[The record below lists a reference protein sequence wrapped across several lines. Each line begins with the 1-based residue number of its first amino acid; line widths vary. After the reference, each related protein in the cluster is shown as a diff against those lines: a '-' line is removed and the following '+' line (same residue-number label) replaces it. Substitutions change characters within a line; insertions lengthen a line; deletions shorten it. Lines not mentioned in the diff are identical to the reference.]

1 MTKKIDKKL
10 MITMGLWVTLSAA
23 LQALALSS
31 FSVPA
36 NIYPSGVIG
45 LSRIVSDIF
54 ADFLNINFSYQY
66 LYVGI
71 NLILAVIV
79 YRHIGKLFTIFSLIQ
94 TVLASLFASLF
105 GRYIVLNDMILI
117 AIFGGL
123 INGAGAGLALMHG
136 ASSGGTDFLSV
147 YYSNKYHKSMW
158 NQVFLF
164 NMVLITVT
172 GFLYGW
178 ERAAYSIVYQYMN
191 NYMIKRMHKRYTH
204 QAIFIITKRP
214 QQVIDS
220 VLNKVR
226 HGITKVEAKGAFK
239 GEDEMLLYTVVNSFE
254 TDEVVKLALEGD
266 PHAFIETRD
275 TTDIYGNYYQKP
287 LD

>member
-1 MTKKIDKKL
+1 MTRNINKKQLI
-10 MITMGLWVTLSAA
+10 MMGLWVTLSAA

-31 FSVPA
+31 FSVPGH
-36 NIYPSGVIG
+36 IYPSGILG

-54 ADFLNINFSYQY
+54 ADFLNVRFSYQY

-71 NLILAVIV
+71 NMILAVIV

-94 TVLASLFASLF
+94 TVLASVFASLF
-105 GRYIVLNDMILI
+105 GRYIVVNDMILI

-164 NMVLITVT
+164 NLVLITVT

-178 ERAAYSIVYQYMN
+178 ERAAYSIIYQYMN
-191 NYMIKRMHKRYTH
+191 SYMIKRMHKRYTH
-204 QAIFIITKRP
+204 QAIFIITKKP

-220 VLNKVR
+220 ILNKVR

-275 TTDIYGNYYQKP
+275 TADIYGNYYQKP

>member
-1 MTKKIDKKL
+1 
-10 MITMGLWVTLSAA
+10 
-23 LQALALSS
+23 
-31 FSVPA
+31 
-36 NIYPSGVIG
+36 
-45 LSRIVSDIF
+45 
-54 ADFLNINFSYQY
+54 
-66 LYVGI
+66 
-71 NLILAVIV
+71 
-79 YRHIGKLFTIFSLIQ
+79 
-94 TVLASLFASLF
+94 
-105 GRYIVLNDMILI
+105 MILI
-117 AIFGGL
+117 AIVGGL

-164 NMVLITVT
+164 NMVLIVVT
-172 GFLYGW
+172 GFFYGW
-178 ERAAYSIVYQYMN
+178 ERAAYSIIYQYMN

-204 QAIFIITKRP
+204 QAIFIITKKP

-220 VLNKVR
+220 ILNKVR

-275 TTDIYGNYYQKP
+275 TADIYGNYYQKP